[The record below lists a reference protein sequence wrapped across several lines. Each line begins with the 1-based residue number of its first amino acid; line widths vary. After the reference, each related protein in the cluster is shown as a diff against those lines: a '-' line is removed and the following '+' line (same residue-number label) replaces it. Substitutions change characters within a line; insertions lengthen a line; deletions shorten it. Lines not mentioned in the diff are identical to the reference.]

1 MRPKTLSPLI
11 LAACTMVALT
21 VGTATSAFAQ
31 SEAVLYTFQGA
42 THAALPYA
50 GLVRDTA
57 GILYGTTYEGGPDG
71 LSGFGT
77 VFKVDSTGTKPCSML
92 YRFTGGLDGAYPYGS
107 LLMDPSGNLYG
118 TTYFGGDSTSADAG
132 AAPPKV
138 GSGGVVSDSH
148 VRRAEPRPRR
158 CSTPLPAAPMD
169 SPPASGTLLLKKG
182 ALFGTTSS
190 GGWVNFVTVF
200 QVVP

>member
-1 MRPKTLSPLI
+1 LRPARWSRTI
-11 LAACTMVALT
+11 
-21 VGTATSAFAQ
+21 GTATSAFAQ
-31 SEAVLYTFQGA
+31 SEAVLYTFRRG

-50 GLVRDTA
+50 GLVRDAA
-57 GILYGTTYEGGPDG
+57 GNLYGTTYEGGPDG

-77 VFKVDSTGTKPCSML
+77 VFKVDSTGHEALL

-138 GSGGVVSDSH
+138 GGGGVVFKLSPSQSGTWTETLLH
-148 VRRAEPRPRR
+148 SVA
-158 CSTPLPAAPMD
+158 D
-169 SPPASGTLLLKKG
+169 SPDGFAPASGTLLLKKG

-190 GGWVNFVTVF
+190 GGSANFSTVF
-200 QVVP
+200 KVVP